1 MDLGCGAKSFL
12 SSGTRSSMVRVF
24 LISSSNSVSRS
35 SLTGIFILQ
44 GGFCN
49 SMTCASAGSDSLCCR
64 ESSANNIRQE
74 PAAIF
79 MPRPKPL
86 VLIILDGWGYRAE
99 TKANAIALARKPT
112 YDRLLR
118 EYPNTLIH
126 TSGPFVG
133 LPEGQMG
140 NSEVGHLNI
149 GAGRIVHMDITR
161 IDLMIQNGEF
171 FSHPVLLAAMK
182 HARVGERRLHLFG
195 LVSDGGVHSQQA
207 HLYALLKM
215 AKQQGVDRVFV
226 HAFMDG
232 RDTLPTNGAG
242 YLEQLQQ
249 KMREYN
255 SGQIAS
261 VSGRYY
267 AMDRDRRWERI
278 SKAYSAMVF
287 ADAEGGK
294 QVDPVQGMKDSYN
307 KGVTDEFVIPFVC
320 TDKNGQALATIR
332 DEDACICFNFRA
344 DRVRQ
349 ITRALARNSGLNAKG
364 GSDLP
369 GAADLDATIPRER
382 LPKNLHYVCMTQ
394 YDKNFSLPVVIPPE
408 SMANI
413 LANVMGGLNMR
424 NLRVA
429 ETEKYAHVTYF
440 FNGGVEQPFPGEE
453 RVMVQSPKVAT
464 YDLKPEMSAAGIA
477 DAVVKAANDS
487 AFDVVIVNFANA
499 DMVGHSGKLEPTIK
513 AVETVDAC
521 LAQIEKAVRARG
533 GAMLITADHG
543 NAELMIDPVTG
554 GPHTAHT
561 TNPVPFIVIAEDASK
576 YSLKPNGSLR
586 DISPT
591 MLGMLGINEPGEMT
605 GADLRA
611 FRIP

>member
-1 MDLGCGAKSFL
+1 
-12 SSGTRSSMVRVF
+12 
-24 LISSSNSVSRS
+24 
-35 SLTGIFILQ
+35 
-44 GGFCN
+44 
-49 SMTCASAGSDSLCCR
+49 
-64 ESSANNIRQE
+64 
-74 PAAIF
+74 

-86 VLIILDGWGYRAE
+86 VLVILDGWGYRAE
-99 TKANAIALARKPT
+99 TQGNAIALARKPT

-215 AKQQGVDRVFV
+215 AKQQSVDRVFV

-249 KMREYN
+249 KMREYS
-255 SGQIAS
+255 SGKVAT
-261 VSGRYY
+261 VNGRYY

-278 SKAYSAMVF
+278 LKAYDAMVVG
-287 ADAEGGK
+287 DAEGGK
-294 QVDPVQGMKDSYN
+294 YADPVQGMKDSYN
-307 KGVTDEFVIPFVC
+307 KGVTDEFVIPFIC
-320 TDKNGQALATIR
+320 TDKSGQPLATIR
-332 DEDACICFNFRA
+332 DDDACMCFNFRA

-349 ITRALARNSGLNAKG
+349 ITRSLARNSGLNAKG
-364 GSDLP
+364 GGDLP
-369 GAADLDATIPRER
+369 GAADLDATIPRDR
-382 LPKNLHYVCMTQ
+382 VPKNLHYVCMTQ

-453 RVMVQSPKVAT
+453 RVMVQSAKVAT

-477 DAVVKAANDS
+477 DAVVKATEEGT
-487 AFDVVIVNFANA
+487 FDVIIVNFANA
-499 DMVGHSGKLEPTIK
+499 DMVGHSGQIEPTVK

-521 LAQIEKAVRARG
+521 LGRIETAVCAKG

-543 NAELMIDPVTG
+543 NAEMMIDPATG

-561 TNPVPFIVIAEDASK
+561 TNPVPFIVVAEDARQ
-576 YSLKPNGSLR
+576 YTLKPNGSLR

-591 MLGMLGINEPGEMT
+591 MLGMLGVAEPKEMT
-605 GADLRA
+605 GHDLRA
-611 FRIP
+611 FLKNNQKN

>member
-1 MDLGCGAKSFL
+1 
-12 SSGTRSSMVRVF
+12 
-24 LISSSNSVSRS
+24 
-35 SLTGIFILQ
+35 
-44 GGFCN
+44 
-49 SMTCASAGSDSLCCR
+49 
-64 ESSANNIRQE
+64 
-74 PAAIF
+74 

-99 TKANAIALARKPT
+99 TKGNAIALARKPT
-112 YDRLLR
+112 YDRLLC

-161 IDLMIQNGEF
+161 LDLMVLNGELF
-171 FSHPVLLAAMK
+171 THPVLVEVMK
-182 HARVGERRLHLFG
+182 NACISGRKLHLFG
-195 LVSDGGVHSQQA
+195 LLSDGGVHSRQE

-232 RDTLPTNGAG
+232 RDTAPTNGAL

-255 SGQIAS
+255 SGKIAT
-261 VSGRYY
+261 VNGRYY
-267 AMDRDRRWERI
+267 AMDRDRRWERV
-278 SKAYSAMVF
+278 SKAFAAMV
-287 ADAEGGK
+287 DGKGEGGTRS
-294 QVDPVQGMKDSYN
+294 DAVQGMKDSYN
-307 KGVTDEFVIPFVC
+307 KGVTDEFVLPFVC
-320 TDKNGQALATIR
+320 TDARGEPLARIG
-332 DEDACICFNFRA
+332 DDDSCICFNFRA
-344 DRVRQ
+344 DRVRE
-349 ITRALARNSGLNAKG
+349 ITRALCRNSGLNEKG

-369 GAADLDATIPRER
+369 GAAELDATISRDR
-382 LPKNLHYVCMTQ
+382 APKNLKYVCLTQ
-394 YDKNFSLPVVIPPE
+394 YDKNYNLPVVVPPE

-440 FNGGVEQPFPGEE
+440 FNGGVEKPFPGED
-453 RVMVQSPKVAT
+453 RVLVQSPKVAT
-464 YDLKPEMSAAGIA
+464 YDLKPEMSAAGVAEAI
-477 DAVVKAANDS
+477 VKATNEGT
-487 AFDVVIVNFANA
+487 FDVIIANFANA
-499 DMVGHSGKLEPTIK
+499 DMVGHSGKLEPTIR
-513 AVETVDAC
+513 AIETVDAC
-521 LAQIEKAVRARG
+521 LGEVDKAVRAKG

-543 NAELMIDPVTG
+543 NAEMMIDPETG

-561 TNPVPFIVIAEDASK
+561 TNPVPFIVMAADAK
-576 YSLKPNGSLR
+576 QYTLNPKGSLR

-591 MLGMLGINEPGEMT
+591 ILGMLGITEPKEMT
-605 GADLRA
+605 GADLRIL
-611 FRIP
+611 RKS

>member
-1 MDLGCGAKSFL
+1 MS
-12 SSGTRSSMVRVF
+12 
-24 LISSSNSVSRS
+24 
-35 SLTGIFILQ
+35 
-44 GGFCN
+44 
-49 SMTCASAGSDSLCCR
+49 
-64 ESSANNIRQE
+64 
-74 PAAIF
+74 
-79 MPRPKPL
+79 RPKPL

-161 IDLMIQNGEF
+161 IDLMIRNGEF
-171 FSHPVLLAAMK
+171 FRHPVLLDAMK
-182 HARVGERRLHLFG
+182 HAQTGERRLHLFG

-207 HLYALLKM
+207 HLYVLLKI
-215 AKQQGVDRVFV
+215 AKQNGLERVFV

-255 SGQIAS
+255 CGKIAT
-261 VSGRYY
+261 VNGRYY

-278 SKAYSAMVF
+278 AKAYNAMVF

-294 QVDPVQGMKDSYN
+294 CADPVQGMKDSYN

-320 TDKNGQALATIR
+320 TDSRGQPLASIR
-332 DEDACICFNFRA
+332 DEDSCICFNFRA

-349 ITRALARNSGLNAKG
+349 ITRALARNSGLNDKG

-369 GAADLDATIPRER
+369 GAADLDATIPRDR
-382 LPKNLHYVCMTQ
+382 VPKNLHYVCVTR

-413 LANVMGGLNMR
+413 LANVMGGMNMR

-440 FNGGVEQPFPGEE
+440 FNGGVEHPFPGEE

-477 DAVVKAANDS
+477 DAVVKATEEGT
-487 AFDVVIVNFANA
+487 FDVMIVNFANA
-499 DMVGHSGKLEPTIK
+499 DMVGHSGKIEPTVK
-513 AVETVDAC
+513 AVEVVDAC
-521 LAQIEKAVRARG
+521 LGRIENAVRAKG

-543 NAELMIDPVTG
+543 NAEMMIDPATG

-561 TNPVPFIVIAEDASK
+561 TNPVPFIVVSENAKEFR
-576 YSLKPNGSLR
+576 LKPGGSLR

-591 MLGMLGINEPGEMT
+591 LLGMLGVVEPKEMT
-605 GADLRA
+605 GTDLRVPLKELNA
-611 FRIP
+611 K

>member
-1 MDLGCGAKSFL
+1 MS
-12 SSGTRSSMVRVF
+12 
-24 LISSSNSVSRS
+24 
-35 SLTGIFILQ
+35 
-44 GGFCN
+44 
-49 SMTCASAGSDSLCCR
+49 
-64 ESSANNIRQE
+64 
-74 PAAIF
+74 
-79 MPRPKPL
+79 RPKPL

-99 TKANAIALARKPT
+99 TKANAIAMARKPT

-171 FSHPVLLAAMK
+171 FSHPVLVDAMK
-182 HARVGERRLHLFG
+182 HARVNGRKLHLFG
-195 LVSDGGVHSQQA
+195 LLSDGGVHSRQE

-255 SGQIAS
+255 SGKIAT
-261 VSGRYY
+261 VNGRYY
-267 AMDRDRRWERI
+267 AMDRDRRWERVA
-278 SKAYSAMVF
+278 KAYDTMVNGKGEGGTH
-287 ADAEGGK
+287 ADA
-294 QVDPVQGMKDSYN
+294 VHGMKESYN
-307 KGVTDEFVIPFVC
+307 KGVTDEFVLPFVC
-320 TDKNGQALATIR
+320 TDTNKDGSQPLARIA
-332 DEDACICFNFRA
+332 DDDSCISFNFRA
-344 DRVRQ
+344 DRVRE
-349 ITRALARNSGLNAKG
+349 ITRALCRNSGLNEKG

-369 GAADLDATIPRER
+369 GAAELDATIPRER
-382 LPKNLHYVCMTQ
+382 VPKNLKYVCMTQ
-394 YDKNFSLPVVIPPE
+394 YDKSFSLPIVIPPE
-408 SMANI
+408 SMSNI

-453 RVMVQSPKVAT
+453 RVMIQSPKVAT
-464 YDLKPEMSAAGIA
+464 YDLKPEMSAVGIA
-477 DAVVKAANDS
+477 EAVVKATNDGT
-487 AFDVVIVNFANA
+487 FDVIIVNFANA
-499 DMVGHSGKLEPTIK
+499 DMVGHSGKIAPTVK

-521 LAQIEKAVRARG
+521 LGEIEKAVRAKG

-543 NAELMIDPVTG
+543 NAEMMIDPATG

-561 TNPVPFIVIAEDASK
+561 TNPVPFIVMAEDAK
-576 YSLKPNGSLR
+576 QYTLKPNGSLR

-591 MLGMLGINEPGEMT
+591 MLGMLGITEPKEMT
-605 GADLRA
+605 GSDLRVK
-611 FRIP
+611 RIG